1 MRLTTLR
8 LVVVWGAVA
17 LALQTWAGLTGP
29 GTPTEPLAGGAIVLG
44 RPPVTPILTLWVHWQ
59 APPAAVGWVVLEPD
73 GIGAGSSELVY
84 WRRRVH
90 PGWNQLT
97 WDDFSRFPPERPVRL
112 RMLEGEGSL
121 RVTPALASSW
131 YGFDHIRPLRGFV
144 AALLLGAAA
153 AGVLGYRRLRDAPWG
168 RPGSWHLAVVAIAA
182 GALAL
187 RVYTLTTQ
195 SFWFDEVLTAIGAQS
210 FAWVLYSAQIFGH
223 PPLQYLVAWAAGG
236 AGATE
241 GVVRAP
247 FVAAGV
253 GAVVVMALLGRRV
266 GGPKTGLL
274 AAGLLAVSPFHVEL
288 SQLARPYAFLV
299 LTVALSWLALFR
311 ALERSRVVD
320 WLAFSTAAALAFY
333 THYLG
338 GMVVVV
344 QALVAGVWVAR
355 RGGANGLPALVS
367 LAGVGLLV
375 VPWLEMLRP
384 LAGAQLDRGVL
395 SAAALG
401 DFVTHVL
408 IPEQVGSG
416 VAGLVTGALCLVGLW
431 SLGPR
436 LEIALAAVL
445 SPTLPIG
452 VLWAINPAQALA
464 GRHFAFVLPMVM
476 LLVAQGL
483 VTASRL
489 VEAALSR
496 RPRVPLTRTRRGVAA
511 ATAVALI
518 VASHLPAG
526 AALGGYYQWRH
537 GTDWRTVA
545 AVLDRLVGPDDQ
557 VLATLGAVYP
567 LRYYWRPT
575 VDETDAERLRARFRS
590 TSPGRR
596 AWLVTIE
603 GWDWAPELQQWL
615 AAHATRVGEVPP
627 AWSRQRVYIHVI
639 TPARAVLDRPD
650 DRSE

>member
-1 MRLTTLR
+1 VRVTTLR

-17 LALQTWAGLTGP
+17 LALQTWGGLTGH
-29 GTPTEPLAGGAIVLG
+29 GAPTRPLGAGDIVLA
-44 RPPVTPILTLWVHWQ
+44 RPPVTPILTLWVCWQ

-73 GIGAGSSELVY
+73 GIQAAPSDLAY
-84 WRRRVH
+84 WRRRVN

-97 WDDFSRFPPERPVRL
+97 WDDFSRFPPERPVRV
-112 RMLEGEGSL
+112 RVLEGEGTL
-121 RVTPALASSW
+121 RVTSAVPSSW
-131 YGFDHIRPLRGFV
+131 YGFGHLRPLRGLV
-144 AALLLGAAA
+144 AALLVGAVA
-153 AGVLGYRRLRDAPWG
+153 AGVLGYRRLQSAPWE
-168 RPGSWHLAVVAIAA
+168 RPGSWHLAVLAIAA

-187 RVYTLTTQ
+187 RIYTLTTQ

-236 AGATE
+236 AAATE
-241 GVVRAP
+241 GAVRAP

-253 GAVVVMALLGRRV
+253 GAVLVMALLGRRV
-266 GGPKTGLL
+266 GGPATGLL

-288 SQLARPYAFLV
+288 SQLARPYAFVV

-311 ALERSRVVD
+311 ALEGCNVVD
-320 WLAFSTAAALAFY
+320 WLAFSAAAALAFY

-338 GMVVVV
+338 GMVVVI
-344 QALVAGVWVAR
+344 QALVAGAWVVR
-355 RGGANGLPALVS
+355 RGGTNGLPALVS
-367 LAGVGLLV
+367 LAGVGLLIA
-375 VPWLEMLRP
+375 PWLEMLRP

-416 VAGLVTGALCLVGLW
+416 VAGLVTGALCLLGLRG
-431 SLGPR
+431 LGSRP
-436 LEIALAAVL
+436 EIALAAVL

-476 LLVAQGL
+476 LLVAHGL
-483 VTASRL
+483 VTAARL
-489 VEAALSR
+489 VEAAFSW
-496 RPRVPLTRTRRGVAA
+496 RPRVAPTWTRRGVAA

-526 AALGGYYQWRH
+526 AVLGGYYQWRH

-545 AVLDRLVGPDDQ
+545 AVLDRLVGPDDE

-590 TSPGRR
+590 TSPARR

-603 GWDWAPELQQWL
+603 GWDWAPELHQWL

-639 TPARAVLDRPD
+639 TPGRAVLAGWS